1 MLNTIYSLKEVSA
14 YNKMIRLFMHG
25 GQKNK
30 AVQVFL
36 NTVLKIL
43 QKKKIVKASTDQKV
57 SPVFRRYRVFDQRIS
72 YDSIKW
78 LGLDSA
84 QFIQIAVKRPIDT
97 GANTLGPIDTGANT
111 LGPIDTGAN
120 TLGPIDTGANT
131 LDSSIRTCGDSA
143 AQALFLRFEKEK
155 VVNIFSIMEN
165 AILNVS
171 PFLEVRK
178 VRVSGKTR
186 QIPSMIQKNRQQ
198 TLAIR
203 WLIEAAK
210 NNKKKNK
217 TFADCLATEFLEAAD
232 KRGGARQKRNELH
245 KVAHSNRTF
254 LRYRWW

>member
-84 QFIQIAVKRPIDT
+84 QFIQIAVKR
-97 GANTLGPIDTGANT
+97 
-111 LGPIDTGAN
+111 PIDTGAN

>member
-43 QKKKIVKASTDQKV
+43 QKKKIVKQKV
-57 SPVFRRYRVFDQRIS
+57 SPRRYRVFDQRIS
-72 YDSIKW
+72 YDSIQW

-84 QFIQIAVKRPIDT
+84 QFIQIAVKREAFASLDSVIDKILKPL
-97 GANTLGPIDTGANT
+97 NF
-111 LGPIDTGAN
+111 
-120 TLGPIDTGANT
+120 ANT
-131 LDSSIRTCGDSA
+131 LDSSIRGDSA
-143 AQALFLRFEKEK
+143 Q

-217 TFADCLATEFLEAAD
+217 TFADCLAIEFLEAAD

>member
-72 YDSIKW
+72 YDSIQW

-84 QFIQIAVKRPIDT
+84 QFIQIAVDLK
-97 GANTLGPIDTGANT
+97 A
-111 LGPIDTGAN
+111 
-120 TLGPIDTGANT
+120 GANT

-143 AQALFLRFEKEK
+143 AQALFFEKEK

-186 QIPSMIQKNRQQ
+186 QIPSMIACNRQQ

>member
-1 MLNTIYSLKEVSA
+1 
-14 YNKMIRLFMHG
+14 
-25 GQKNK
+25 
-30 AVQVFL
+30 
-36 NTVLKIL
+36 
-43 QKKKIVKASTDQKV
+43 
-57 SPVFRRYRVFDQRIS
+57 
-72 YDSIKW
+72 
-78 LGLDSA
+78 
-84 QFIQIAVKRPIDT
+84 
-97 GANTLGPIDTGANT
+97 
-111 LGPIDTGAN
+111 
-120 TLGPIDTGANT
+120 
-131 LDSSIRTCGDSA
+131 
-143 AQALFLRFEKEK
+143 LRFEKEK

>member
-36 NTVLKIL
+36 TFFLKIL

-72 YDSIKW
+72 YDSIQW

-84 QFIQIAVKRPIDT
+84 QFIQIAVDPKEILKPL
-97 GANTLGPIDTGANT
+97 NF
-111 LGPIDTGAN
+111 
-120 TLGPIDTGANT
+120 ANT
-131 LDSSIRTCGDSA
+131 LDSSIRTCGDNA
-143 AQALFLRFEKEK
+143 AQALFFKAQKEK

-210 NNKKKNK
+210 NNKKKK
-217 TFADCLATEFLEAAD
+217 TKHLLI
-232 KRGGARQKRNELH
+232 
-245 KVAHSNRTF
+245 V
-254 LRYRWW
+254 

>member
-57 SPVFRRYRVFDQRIS
+57 SFRRYRVFDQRIS
-72 YDSIKW
+72 YDSIQW
-78 LGLDSA
+78 LGLDSS
-84 QFIQIAVKRPIDT
+84 QFIQIAIKRPIDT
-97 GANTLGPIDTGANT
+97 GANFEVPG
-111 LGPIDTGAN
+111 
-120 TLGPIDTGANT
+120 
-131 LDSSIRTCGDSA
+131 DSNIRTCGDSA
-143 AQALFLRFEKEK
+143 AQALFLRFEKDK

-198 TLAIR
+198 TLAMR

-210 NNKKKNK
+210 NNKKKKQNI
-217 TFADCLATEFLEAAD
+217 C
-232 KRGGARQKRNELH
+232 
-245 KVAHSNRTF
+245 
-254 LRYRWW
+254 

>member
-72 YDSIKW
+72 YDSIQW

-84 QFIQIAVKRPIDT
+84 QFIQIAVKRPI
-97 GANTLGPIDTGANT
+97 GFYNMFGPIGFYNT
-111 LGPIDTGAN
+111 FGPIGFC
-120 TLGPIDTGANT
+120 IT
-131 LDSSIRTCGDSA
+131 LDSSIPTCGDSA

-186 QIPSMIQKNRQQ
+186 QIPSIIACNRQQ